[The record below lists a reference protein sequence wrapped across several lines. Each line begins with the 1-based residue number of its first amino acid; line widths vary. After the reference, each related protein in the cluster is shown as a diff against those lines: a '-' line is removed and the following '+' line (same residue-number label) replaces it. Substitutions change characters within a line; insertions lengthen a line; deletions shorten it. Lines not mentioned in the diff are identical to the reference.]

1 MNMKKSVKFGA
12 SAVLTTGMLAAVG
25 SNLASAKT
33 SIPSLSY
40 KGTITM
46 YAQANTPYVPGVYLS
61 PGSAKLTGFEDAAKG
76 FKKLYPGITI
86 KFVNSNTY
94 GSTQWYQTEA
104 AGGQLPDVSWV
115 QAYTAYSALPKGV
128 FTNLAPY
135 FNQPDPY
142 IANSKKWSDIM
153 NPRIL
158 EMTKAPGDEQ
168 YVVDGDWVGTA
179 FYYNKAL
186 FKKAGITSEPKT
198 WAQLIADSK
207 KLKAAG
213 IDPGA
218 IDSSTVYS
226 WWNRI
231 FSANVVGQKVLNQ
244 LLSYDH
250 AVGSVSS
257 TDEVKGYENG
267 VLNPAKNPALTAWW
281 PAVKNLLSLWDQ
293 SVLEVPVT
301 NTNPSEPTAE
311 NLFAAQKIAICYSGS
326 WTPQQVRNLPKKQQ
340 FVVGSFNIDNLT
352 GTSKNATNL
361 VTTQDVGGPFA
372 AFQYGVATHKSDST
386 MTPQKLQAVIAWTQ
400 FFAQPKWDQIIVDEQ
415 GSFIPTFKGTV
426 PTPANANL
434 AADISKPFYSMD
446 LYSNLTAQAGTQLS
460 SLFQEYVTGHLSF
473 KDAVNQYSQ
482 DAAAAVQ
489 QYKSTNN
496 VQ

>member
-1 MNMKKSVKFGA
+1 MKLKQSMKCVA
-12 SAVLTTGMLAAVG
+12 SAAVATSALMAGGSGLAT
-25 SNLASAKT
+25 AK
-33 SIPSLSY
+33 SIPALSY
-40 KGTITM
+40 KGTITV
-46 YAQANTPYVPGVYLS
+46 YAQADTPYVPGVYLAT
-61 PGSAKLTGFEDAAKG
+61 GSAKLKGFLDAAKA
-76 FKKLYPGITI
+76 FEKLYPGITI

-94 GSTQWYQTEA
+94 GTTQWYQTEA
-104 AGGQLPDVSWV
+104 AGGQLPDVVWV
-115 QAYTAYSALPKGV
+115 QAYTASSALPKGV

-135 FNQPDPY
+135 YNQPNPF
-142 IANSKKWSDIM
+142 IPGNKKWSDVM
-153 NPRIL
+153 NQRIL
-158 EMTKAPGDEQ
+158 EMTKAPDGSQ
-168 YVVDGDWVGTA
+168 YVLDGDWVGTA

-186 FKKAGITSEPKT
+186 FKKAGITTEPVT

-218 IDSSTVYS
+218 VDSNVLFS
-226 WWNRI
+226 WWQRI
-231 FSANVVGQKVLNQ
+231 FAANAVGKATLDK

-250 AVGSVSS
+250 SVGVVTSP
-257 TDEVKGYENG
+257 DQVKGYDSG

-281 PAVKNLLSLWDQ
+281 PAAKNLLSLWNQ

-340 FVVGSFNIDNLT
+340 FAVGAFNIDNLT
-352 GTSKNATNL
+352 GTSKYASNL
-361 VTTQDVGGPFA
+361 VTTQDVGGPYA
-372 AFQYGVATHKSDST
+372 AFQYGVATQKSDST
-386 MTPQKLQAVIAWTQ
+386 MTPDKLKAVLAWVQ
-400 FFAQPKWDQIIVDEQ
+400 FFGQPKYDQEIVNEQ

-426 PTPANANL
+426 PTPSNANL

-446 LYSNLTAQAGTQLS
+446 LFTNLTPQAFAQLGA
-460 SLFQEYVTGHLSF
+460 LFQEYATGHLAF
-473 KDAVNQYSQ
+473 QDAVKQFSQ
-482 DAAAAVQ
+482 DAANYVQ
-489 QYKSTNN
+489 QYKTTNN